1 MHTHRTRATAL
12 VDPAGL
18 KQALLGLVC
27 EDHQPFWSL
36 AELDRTLAP
45 SEAARSG
52 ADPSRADV
60 EDAVAD
66 LYAAGLIHRIGDFVF
81 ATRAALEAERVSA

>member
-1 MHTHRTRATAL
+1 M
-12 VDPAGL
+12 DPASL

-27 EDHQPFWSL
+27 DERQSLWSL
-36 AELDRTLAP
+36 SELYRTLAP
-45 SEAARSG
+45 PDEARSG
-52 ADPSRADV
+52 VEPTDVDV

-81 ATRAALEAERVSA
+81 ATRAALEAERVCA

>member
-1 MHTHRTRATAL
+1 MHTHRTRATAP

-27 EDHQPFWSL
+27 EDHQPLWSL

-45 SEAARSG
+45 SDAARSG
-52 ADPSRADV
+52 TDPGHADV

-81 ATRAALEAERVSA
+81 ATRAALEAERVNA